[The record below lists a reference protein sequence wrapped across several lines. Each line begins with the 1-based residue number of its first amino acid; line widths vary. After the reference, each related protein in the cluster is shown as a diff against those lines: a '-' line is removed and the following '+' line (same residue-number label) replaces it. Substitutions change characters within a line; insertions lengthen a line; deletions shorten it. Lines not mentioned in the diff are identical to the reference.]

1 MTLSMLLHW
10 HCKNSYC
17 VKRQC
22 IESIVKHTS
31 LFGGLC
37 SLGFPQGVQL
47 PFRSPVENVEHAFE
61 EITSGNLHIISQAG
75 HTTQDFMV
83 RTFGLLYV
91 LSTLYV
97 LHVPRTFKFST
108 VKLKQKS
115 MLSFLSTV
123 NQLERRTGNNFRDY

>member
-1 MTLSMLLHW
+1 MLLHW

-47 PFRSPVENVEHAFE
+47 PFRSPVENVEQAFE

-75 HTTQDFMV
+75 HTGLSVD
-83 RTFGLLYV
+83 GLLCHLFFV
-91 LSTLYV
+91 VVVAT
-97 LHVPRTFKFST
+97 
-108 VKLKQKS
+108 
-115 MLSFLSTV
+115 
-123 NQLERRTGNNFRDY
+123 TGSLT